1 MGKMRK
7 LLFSILL
14 LGLFI
19 TLFFVFIENQQAIH
33 LPVRFISMYDYPG
46 IEPYVQP
53 VLFWLSAVFIV
64 IAVLLLIV
72 TIFYPKKSS
81 TLTVEH
87 KNGTL
92 KIQRRA
98 IENFVLKIVQKEP
111 FIENPMVKAKMSKKK
126 IRIKIAGNMRKTMS
140 VPEKQEE
147 LVNEVKNEV
156 SNLMGTTESIETEV
170 RLQDYQKDGAN
181 QQNKLQ

>member
-19 TLFFVFIENQQAIH
+19 TLFFVFIENQQAIQ

-53 VLFWLSAVFIV
+53 ILFWLSAVFIV

-92 KIQRRA
+92 KVQRRA

-156 SNLMGTTESIETEV
+156 SNLMGTTENIETEV
-170 RLQDYQKDGAN
+170 RLQDYQKDSAD
-181 QQNKLQ
+181 QQNKVQ